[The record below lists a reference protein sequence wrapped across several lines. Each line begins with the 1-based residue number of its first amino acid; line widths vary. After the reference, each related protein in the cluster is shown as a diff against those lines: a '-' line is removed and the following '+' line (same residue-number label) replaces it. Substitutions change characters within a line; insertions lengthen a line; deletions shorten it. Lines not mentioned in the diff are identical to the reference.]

1 MSNIVNG
8 SPVADN
14 SLVGLIQLNDK
25 NVAEFVAS
33 DLVQPSEFVNRLP
46 WFPASNGQQHKFLV
60 ETAAAGAAFRTV
72 NNGVANASGSEKLVT
87 ADLKFL
93 DCSWTRDVAIGQGYS
108 KGKDVY
114 LEKQSMKALNAGI
127 SKSEYSLVQGTSYD
141 AAGPDG
147 LDDLVQAEMKINA
160 GGNTAGTHVYMM
172 ILGEDAVAGIVGNDG
187 KFDMSEVI
195 QVPIAD
201 ESGKLYNV
209 DSQNITGYM
218 ALQAA
223 GKYSIAEAYNVTSVD
238 DDLLSDLFA
247 KFPADRRNAL
257 RANGIV
263 LMSVD
268 AQKKLQKSRTATNP
282 TGAPAPWPVDWNG
295 IEIVVSDAVK
305 DDYAVVTTTTP
316 ATTTAAT
323 TTPATTTGA

>member
-25 NVAEFVAS
+25 NVVEIPAS
-33 DLVQPSEFVNRLP
+33 DLVQPSEFMAELP
-46 WFPASNGQQHKFLV
+46 VVFASNGTQHKFLV
-60 ETAAAGAAFRTV
+60 ETSAAGAAFRAV
-72 NNGVANASGSEKLVT
+72 NNGVENASGAEKLVT

-93 DCSWTRDVAIGQGYS
+93 DCSWTRDVAIGQGFS
-108 KGKDVY
+108 KGKDAY
-114 LEKQSMKALNAGI
+114 LEKQTMKALNAGI

-147 LDDLVQAEMKINA
+147 LDDLVQSEMKINA
-160 GGNTAGTHVYMM
+160 GGSTAGTHVYML
-172 ILGEDAVAGIVGNDG
+172 IKGADAVALVLGNDG
-187 KFDMSEVI
+187 QFAAGDII

-201 ESGKLYNV
+201 EAGKLYNV

-223 GKYSIAEAYNVTSVD
+223 GKYSIAMAYNVTSVD

-263 LMSVD
+263 LMSVN
-268 AQKKLQKSRTATNP
+268 AQKQLQKSRTATSP
-282 TGAPAPWPVDWNG
+282 TGAPAPYPVDWNG
-295 IEIVVSDAVK
+295 IKIVVSDAVK
-305 DDYAVVTTTTP
+305 DDYAVVTTTT
-316 ATTTAAT
+316 AGT
-323 TTPATTTGA
+323 TTPATTTL